1 MPVQGVADF
10 IGGFFT
16 NGVFKEILVLIPEL
30 VNTLFGFDSRYGLA
44 AFFVIMCLDTGRTFR
59 QGIAALAFTEGLGLA
74 AGAAFSDRL
83 AYQVRYPIQMVLYSV
98 PSLWTLVTSF
108 TS

>member
-44 AFFVIMCLDTGRTFR
+44 ALFVVMSLDAGRTFR
-59 QGIAALAFTEGLGLA
+59 QGVAALAFTECLGLA
-74 AGAAFSDRL
+74 AGDAQTFAQPFVNTVLESPGHGHGVAAE
-83 AYQVRYPIQMVLYSV
+83 A
-98 PSLWTLVTSF
+98 VTMGA
-108 TS
+108 